1 MHKFRNTTEEAIHHH
16 GDDDQP
22 TSNVTDHKLSQLQIQ
37 WGSYLSIASMIPN
50 VTFLLL
56 NAVFGHRF
64 RSKPRLLTALIIIIV
79 LFIFSD
85 VMVKVNTDSWQDA
98 FLGVTLFT
106 VVIINIMV
114 AIFQVRPQ
122 FQDFFKVS
130 SLTFFLYDFR
140 EACPDWL
147 ENSPTRTWARW
158 FRVKLLEGLLPPPPT
173 LSCWHSV
180 PTPSTQ
186 RSMTSSSPSSS
197 SAQP

>member
-114 AIFQVRPQ
+114 AIFQVRAL
-122 FQDFFKVS
+122 FM
-130 SLTFFLYDFR
+130 TF
-140 EACPDWL
+140 
-147 ENSPTRTWARW
+147 
-158 FRVKLLEGLLPPPPT
+158 
-173 LSCWHSV
+173 
-180 PTPSTQ
+180 
-186 RSMTSSSPSSS
+186 
-197 SAQP
+197 